1 MGLIL
6 GRNFLWW
13 KFSGWELSGG
23 NHPGG
28 NFPGES
34 FYVTIKCFH
43 SFSFLL
49 KEFPRNCYQ
58 CFSLLLNVP
67 LIKSEV

>member
-6 GRNFLWW
+6 GGNFLWW

-49 KEFPRNCYQ
+49 KGISPE
-58 CFSLLLNVP
+58 LLSMFFLTF
-67 LIKSEV
+67 ERAFD